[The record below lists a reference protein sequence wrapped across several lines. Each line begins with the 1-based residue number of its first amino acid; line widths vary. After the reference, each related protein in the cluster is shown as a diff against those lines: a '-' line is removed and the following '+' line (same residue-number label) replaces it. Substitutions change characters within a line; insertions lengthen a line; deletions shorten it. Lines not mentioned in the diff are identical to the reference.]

1 MQFTE
6 IGTRRPR
13 VDARAQVTGETCYV
27 GDMHL
32 PGMLYAK
39 GLLSTEHHARLLEL
53 DTVEAE
59 RLPGVKVVVTA
70 RDVPN
75 NNFGQIIPDQFVF
88 ADNKVRYRGEVVAL
102 VAAETEEIAQEA
114 VELIKVKYERL
125 PAVFDAREAM
135 KPDAPVI
142 HDEAQGVLCQGNV
155 VLAHGHECMRL
166 VHGDVERGFE
176 EAAVVIEHDFATAS
190 QRSAAM
196 EPMVSLAKPERTGGL
211 TIWTSTQAPFMIAGI
226 LAGVFRMPLN
236 RLRLIVPAV
245 GGGFGGKGAGGL
257 EAMVGV
263 AALKAGRPVRW
274 TMSTGED
281 FRFATTK
288 APHHMH
294 FKLGA
299 KRDGTLTAI
308 YRKHIANAGA
318 YGSVAILTTAK
329 ATMIGSG
336 PYRIPN
342 QLAESWVVYTNKQPS
357 GAFRGFGISQP
368 TFAIETMMDIMAERL
383 GMDRLE
389 LRLKNALQDG
399 DTCGTGQT
407 MHSVGITACLE
418 KVRDMGIW

>member
-13 VDARAQVTGETCYV
+13 VDAKAQVTGATCYV

-39 GLLSTEHHARLLEL
+39 GLLSTEHHARILEL
-53 DTVEAE
+53 DTADAE
-59 RLPGVKVVVTA
+59 RLPGVKAVVTA
-70 RDVPN
+70 RDVPGN
-75 NNFGQIIPDQFVF
+75 KYGQVIPDQFVF
-88 ADNKVRYRGEVVAL
+88 AENKVRYLGEVVAL
-102 VAAETEEIAQEA
+102 VAAEMEEIAQEA
-114 VELIKVKYERL
+114 VDLIKVRYERL

-135 KPDAPVI
+135 GPDAPVV
-142 HDEAQGVLCQGNV
+142 HDEAQGVLCKGNV
-155 VLAHGHECMRL
+155 VLAHGHDCMRL
-166 VHGDVERGFE
+166 VHGDVEKGFSE
-176 EAAVVIEHDFATAS
+176 SDVVIERDFATAS
-190 QRSAAM
+190 QRNVPI
-196 EPMVSLAKPERTGGL
+196 EPLVSLAKPERTGGL
-211 TIWTSTQAPFMIAGI
+211 TIWSCTQAPFLISPI
-226 LAGVFRMPLN
+226 LAGIFRMPLSK
-236 RLRLIVPAV
+236 LRIIVPAV
-245 GGGFGGKGAGGL
+245 GGGFGEKGAGGL

-263 AALKAGRPVRW
+263 AALKAGQPVRW
-274 TMSTGED
+274 TMSTGEV

-299 KRDGTLTAI
+299 KRDGTLMAI
-308 YRKHIANAGA
+308 YRKHIVNAGSC
-318 YGSVAILTTAK
+318 GSLTILTAGK
-329 ATMIGSG
+329 STMIGSG

-342 QLAESWVVYTNKQPS
+342 QLAESWMVYTNKQPS
-357 GAFRGFGISQP
+357 GAFRGFGVSQP
-368 TFAIETMMDIMAERL
+368 TFAMETMMDVMADEL
-383 GMDRLE
+383 GMERLE